1 MKPDDESATRPDAF
15 TPIVPPAE
23 ERAYSPQSTA
33 YGVALAREGA
43 RLTVS
48 CEDTATVGEVLEL
61 MHTRAVHRVWVVDD
75 ARRPTGVISLADVL
89 AVVSADERASSTDST
104 TKAKIAG
111 ESESAAA

>member
-1 MKPDDESATRPDAF
+1 VHTHGI
-15 TPIVPPAE
+15 TPIVPPSS

-75 ARRPTGVISLADVL
+75 AKRPTGVISLADVL
-89 AVVSADERASSTDST
+89 AVVSADECASSTNST
-104 TKAKIAG
+104 TKAKITG